1 MYSLGALASLLLAL
15 AALDPALLVLA
26 GRDPE
31 SEIRQAVI
39 SEIYITL
46 DTACF
51 NMPDVCYR

>member
-31 SEIRQAVI
+31 SEIR
-39 SEIYITL
+39 
-46 DTACF
+46 
-51 NMPDVCYR
+51 